1 MAIYLTL
8 MVITTLILIYA
19 GRNDKELDSPTLFL
33 RSLCGG
39 LLFPFVYA
47 VYVILFLVGIA
58 GLVIDKTI
66 RKGR

>member
-1 MAIYLTL
+1 MFIYLTL

-39 LLFPFVYA
+39 LLFPLVYA
-47 VYVILFLVGIA
+47 VYAILFLVGIA

-66 RKGR
+66 RKGS